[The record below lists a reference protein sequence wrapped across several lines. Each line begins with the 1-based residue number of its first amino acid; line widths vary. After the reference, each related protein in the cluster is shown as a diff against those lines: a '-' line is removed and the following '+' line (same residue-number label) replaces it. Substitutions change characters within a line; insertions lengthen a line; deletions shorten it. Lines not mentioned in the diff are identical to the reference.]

1 MNREQPPHDTGYKS
15 FFSNP
20 EMVESLLRDF
30 VPEEFV
36 TELDFTTLER
46 CSGSYVTD
54 DLRERHDDVVWRVR
68 WKRGSWCYALII
80 MEFQSTPD
88 YWMALRIA
96 SYTALLLLDL
106 VKSKEIRGREGL
118 PPVFPIVLYRGEK
131 RWSGPQELR
140 KLFASM
146 PKSLLPYC
154 PEARCFLLDEGHL
167 PEETLEQSE
176 GLAAQLV
183 KLERARTL
191 EEVRPIVKI
200 LKKRLRDPAYIA
212 LRRTFQVWLGR
223 EVFKRS
229 GMTDEIPEFR
239 DLDEVDAMLEE
250 RAAQWKDEYIRQGL
264 ALGEASGELKRGR
277 AVLLALLRDRFGALP
292 QEVESAVHVLD
303 DADQLMEL
311 TLAVYRSNS
320 LESFFSRLHAAFG
333 NQRQ

>member
-1 MNREQPPHDTGYKS
+1 M
-15 FFSNP
+15 
-20 EMVESLLRDF
+20 
-30 VPEEFV
+30 PEEFV
-36 TELDFTTLER
+36 AELDFSTLER

-54 DLRERHDDVVWRVR
+54 DLRERHDDLVWRVR

-131 RWSGPQELR
+131 KWSGPRELR
-140 KLFASM
+140 KLFAPM

-154 PEARCFLLDEGHL
+154 PEARYFLLDEGHL
-167 PEETLEQSE
+167 PEETLEQSK

-200 LKKRLRDPAYIA
+200 LKERLRYPAYIA

-223 EVFKRS
+223 VVFKRS
-229 GMTDEIPEFR
+229 GMTGEIPEFQ

-250 RAAQWKDEYIRQGL
+250 RAAQWKDEYIRQGML
-264 ALGEASGELKRGR
+264 LGEARGKL
-277 AVLLALLRDRFGALP
+277 AQAQTVLLALLRERFGTLP
-292 QEVESAVHVLD
+292 QEMENAVNELA
-303 DADQLMEL
+303 DADKLMRL
-311 TLAVYRSNS
+311 TLVVYQSDS
-320 LESFFSRLHAAFG
+320 LETFSRRLHGSAGQA
-333 NQRQ
+333 R